1 MKRVAAVKQ
10 LRWKL
15 KLSQRAFAEKYG
27 IPLGTLRDWEQGR
40 SAAPSGG
47 LASYL
52 KVIAGDP
59 TVDRHVKKVREL
71 A

>member
-1 MKRVAAVKQ
+1 MRHVSPVKK

-15 KLSQRAFAEKYG
+15 GLSQRAFASRYG

-40 SAAPSGG
+40 SPGPTGG
-47 LASYL
+47 LESYL

-59 TVDRHVKKVREL
+59 TVEKHIKKVREL
-71 A
+71 T